1 MEQFN
6 QREETRYKN
15 NEFDNMPSIDYF
27 SDRVS
32 LSKNNTNLVNWQEVE
47 RICKE
52 HGFVYTI
59 LHSTYGGSSKV
70 LVYEKVNIDP
80 DVYKALHDAKDYDT
94 MRKMEKEAA
103 PRYLRLHMCINEL
116 DLMTNLYFRTS
127 WAGNCGI
134 FGSNDVRRRSYSF
147 GGHVTS
153 WQELID
159 SYNSACYYTAGA
171 RPPKGVY
178 LLMESSEA
186 KIDTSYV
193 FDDFTMESALA
204 MAKEEFPKL
213 RIEIQTG
220 KRQCD
225 GNCPSYQAIVVGS
238 DKGQYG
244 SMTFEKSSHGV
255 VTMSRRAPLAGECTY
270 KIKRDNLRK
279 ELREAIEFM
288 I

>member
-1 MEQFN
+1 MTQFN
-6 QREETRYKN
+6 QSDETRYDN

-27 SDRVS
+27 SDNIS
-32 LSKNNTNLVNWQEVE
+32 LSKKNMNLVDWQEVE
-47 RICKE
+47 RICKNY
-52 HGFVYTI
+52 GFAYTI

-80 DVYKALHDAKDYDT
+80 DVYKALHDAKDYDSI
-94 MRKMEKEAA
+94 RKMEKEAA
-103 PRYLRLHMCINEL
+103 PHYLRLHMCINEL

-159 SYNSACYYTAGA
+159 RYHSACYYTAGA

-204 MAKEEFPKL
+204 TAKEEFPKL

-220 KRQCD
+220 KRLCD
-225 GNCPSYQAIVVGS
+225 GDRPSYQAIVVGDGNS
-238 DKGQYG
+238 QYG
-244 SMTFEKSSHGV
+244 SLTFGKSSHGV
-255 VTMSRRAPLAGECTY
+255 VTMTRRVPLAGECSY
-270 KIKRDNLRK
+270 KIKPDSLRK
-279 ELREAIEFM
+279 ELCEAIKFM
-288 I
+288 L

>member
-80 DVYKALHDAKDYDT
+80 DVYRSIYQAKDYDRLRN
-94 MRKMEKEAA
+94 MVKEAN
-103 PRYLRLHMCINEL
+103 PRCLELHRCIHEL
-116 DLMTNLYFRTS
+116 DRLTNLYFDTS
-127 WAGNCGI
+127 WAGNVGI
-134 FGSNDVRRRSYSF
+134 FGSHDVYRKTYSF
-147 GGHVTS
+147 GDRVIS
-153 WQELID
+153 WEGFID
-159 SYNSACYYTAGA
+159 RYDSVCYHTAGA
-171 RPPKGVY
+171 RPPKGIY
-178 LLMESSEA
+178 LLMETSFV

-193 FDDFTMESALA
+193 FDDFTLESALA
-204 MAKEEFPKL
+204 MAKEEFPEL
-213 RIEIQTG
+213 CIEIQTG